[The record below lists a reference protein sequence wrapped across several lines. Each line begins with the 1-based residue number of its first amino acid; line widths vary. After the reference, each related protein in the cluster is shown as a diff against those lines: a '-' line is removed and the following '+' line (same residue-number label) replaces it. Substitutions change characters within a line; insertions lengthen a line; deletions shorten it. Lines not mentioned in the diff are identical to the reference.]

1 MGVGVY
7 FLLLLLSSVHEGGLV
22 NHKADVGSCGRERVF
37 ALLEVRRCERTERK
51 PVLVEYRGHTS

>member
-22 NHKADVGSCGRERVF
+22 NRKADVGSRGRERVF

-51 PVLVEYRGHTS
+51 PVLVEYRGHSS